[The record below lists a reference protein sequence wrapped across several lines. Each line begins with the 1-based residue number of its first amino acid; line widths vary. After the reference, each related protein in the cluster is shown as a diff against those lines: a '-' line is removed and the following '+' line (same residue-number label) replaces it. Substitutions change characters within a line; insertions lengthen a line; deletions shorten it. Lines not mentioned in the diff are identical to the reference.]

1 MTMKRILLL
10 TCALVAFLCANAQ
23 QKIQDNPEVK
33 IGKLENGLTYYLAH
47 NEKPKG
53 CAHFYIVHNV
63 GALQEEDNQNG
74 LAHFLEHMAFNGTK
88 NYPGKSILDF
98 LAKDGVRFG
107 YNVNAYTSVCET
119 CYILSDIPL
128 VRESFV
134 DSVMTILH
142 DWSCNI
148 SCEQDAL
155 DAERGVISEE
165 WRRGDNTLSRI
176 STAQV
181 NLVYKG
187 SKYTERD
194 VIGKYEIINGFKRHE
209 ILDFYEK
216 WYRPDLQAVIIVG
229 DFDVNE
235 MEKKVKKLYST
246 IPVGTDL
253 TPKEEYPI
261 PAMTE
266 PLFENIIDPEVKYQ
280 ALKVF
285 HRHLYPAKEE
295 RYSMDFHR
303 QYFMK
308 QLLNA
313 IIHSRFSKATE
324 ATDCPAEIAIAVTN
338 PYMDNFYTTL
348 FTLTPKEENQLED
361 LLRFYATEVQ
371 RLLKH
376 GFTKEEFEMAK
387 ATVWKENRL
396 DEEMD
401 RSDIDN
407 DHIVNLCVDNFVRNM
422 PIIYSNDLLGIRAEV
437 LNGVTYDETLA
448 YLPEMFGGNEKIYS
462 YTVATDKTHLLPSKE
477 RMKEILAEVEKED
490 LEPGY
495 LEFKKMN
502 LVTDM
507 KAGSVKKSKALK
519 NMKGELW
526 TLSNGAKVYWLP
538 IDPVKSS
545 THFAMDAR
553 FDTGYKT
560 ARQDQIAKTDIA
572 GTYISRELGFG
583 DCTNADIG
591 KDPVCGKIRA
601 FASCGTGRSNMTVLC
616 GKRDVETGMA
626 MFYNYMTR
634 PYFNDENA
642 LTQYKDIN
650 LRSLSRDKTS
660 MTKFSRERR
669 TARYGDHPW
678 IEYADSATYQSLD
691 MAFIEET
698 FDRNFGNPE
707 DLTVY
712 ICTDLDKDTVLPLV
726 EKYVASLE
734 KRGSFKKVK
743 QTPIVPKVKGEV
755 VFDRTYPLTSA
766 PKVDIEYQFL
776 TNVKESLD
784 NKVTYDV
791 LDYIMSLRYLYRIR
805 EERGGTYTVSF
816 SSDALGYKNMRQ
828 SVISFQ
834 TRPEMEEILLKDCQ
848 ELIDDLC
855 TNGPTADEMDEAAKY
870 LIKANNEK
878 KERNKNLINVRMM
891 DMKECIANGL
901 PLEYD
906 YEKEIKE
913 VTAKDIQTL
922 AKKINNGTRF
932 IAIYREKE

>member
-1 MTMKRILLL
+1 MTMRRLLLL
-10 TCALVAFLCANAQ
+10 TCAIAAFICANAQ
-23 QKIQDNPEVK
+23 EKLQDNPEIK

-88 NYPGKSILDF
+88 NYPGKGILDF
-98 LAKDGVRFG
+98 MAKDGVRFG

-134 DSVMTILH
+134 DSVMMVLH

-216 WYRPDLQAVIIVG
+216 WYRPDLQAVVIVG

-253 TPKEEYPI
+253 AQKEEYPI

-266 PLFENIIDPEVKYQ
+266 PLFENIVDPEVKYQ

-285 HRHLYPAKEE
+285 HRHLYPAKDK

-303 QYFMK
+303 EYFMK
-308 QLLNA
+308 QLITS
-313 IIHSRFSKATE
+313 IIYNRFTKATE
-324 ATDCPAEIAIAVTN
+324 APDSPAEIAIAVTN

-348 FTLTPKEENQLED
+348 FTLTPKSENQLED
-361 LLRFYATEVQ
+361 LLRFYAIEVQ

-376 GFTKEEFEMAK
+376 GFTEEEFDMAK
-387 ATVWKENRL
+387 AAVWKENRL

-401 RSDIDN
+401 RNDIDN
-407 DHIVNLCVDNFVRNM
+407 DHIVNLCVENFVRNRPM
-422 PIIYSNDLLGIRAEV
+422 IYENDLIEIKAKA
-437 LNGVTYDETLA
+437 LNSVGYEETLA
-448 YLPEMFGGNEKIYS
+448 YLPGMMGGPEKIYS
-462 YTVATDKTHLLPSKE
+462 YTVATDKTHLLPSAE
-477 RMKEILAEVEKED
+477 RMKEILAEVENSD

-495 LEFKKMN
+495 QQFKKMN
-502 LVTDM
+502 LITDM
-507 KAGSVKKSKALK
+507 KPGRVTKSKDLK

-545 THFAMDAR
+545 THFSMDAKY
-553 FDTGYKT
+553 DTGYKA
-560 ARQDQIAKTDIA
+560 ARQNEIAKTNIA

-583 DCTNADIG
+583 DCSNADIS
-591 KDPVCGKIRA
+591 KDPKCGKVRA
-601 FASCGTGRSNMTVLC
+601 FASCGNGNSSMNVLC
-616 GKRDVETGMA
+616 GKHDVETGLA
-626 MFYNYMTR
+626 MFYNYITR
-634 PYFNDENA
+634 PYFNNENA
-642 LTQYKDIN
+642 LTQYKEIN
-650 LRSLSRDKTS
+650 LRSLAREDTPSTI
-660 MTKFSRERR
+660 FNRERKA
-669 TARYGDHPW
+669 ARYGDHPW
-678 IEYADSATYQSLD
+678 IEYADSTTYNELD
-691 MAFIEET
+691 MDFIAET
-698 FDRNFGNPE
+698 FYRNFGNPE

-712 ICTDLDKDTVLPLV
+712 ICTDLDKSMIQPLV
-726 EKYVASLE
+726 EKYIASLE
-734 KRGSFKKVK
+734 KKCSFKKVK
-743 QTPIVPKVKGEV
+743 HMPIVPQVKGEV
-755 VFDRTYPLTSA
+755 KFDRTYPLKSA

-776 TNVKESLD
+776 ANIKENLET
-784 NKVTYDV
+784 KVTYDV
-791 LDYIMSLRYLYRIR
+791 LDYVMSLRYLYRIR

-816 SSDALGYKNMRQ
+816 SSDGFGYKNLRQ

-855 TNGPTADEMDEAAKY
+855 SNGPTEKEMEEAAKY
-870 LIKANNEK
+870 LLKANKEK
-878 KERNKNLINVRMM
+878 KERNKNLINVRLLE
-891 DMKECIANGL
+891 MKGCIASGL

-906 YEKEIKE
+906 YDSAIRN
-913 VTAKDIQTL
+913 VTAKDVQKL

-932 IAIYREKE
+932 ISIYREK

>member
-1 MTMKRILLL
+1 MKRILLL
-10 TCALVAFLCANAQ
+10 SCAIAAFICSNAQ
-23 QKIQDNPEVK
+23 EKLQDNPEIK

-53 CAHFYIVHNV
+53 CANFYIVHNV

-88 NYPGKSILDF
+88 NYPGKGILEF

-119 CYILSDIPL
+119 CYILQDIPL

-134 DSVMTILH
+134 DSVMMVLH

-176 STAQV
+176 SDAQI
-181 NLVYKG
+181 NLVFKG
-187 SKYTERD
+187 SKYTERN
-194 VIGKYEIINGFKRHE
+194 VIGTHEIINGFKRHE

-246 IPVGTDL
+246 IPEGTNL
-253 TPKEEYPI
+253 AQKEEYPI
-261 PAMTE
+261 PDMTE

-285 HRHLYPAKEE
+285 HRHRYPGKDE
-295 RYSMDFHR
+295 RYSMDFHK

-308 QLLNA
+308 QLITS
-313 IIHSRFSKATE
+313 IIYNRFSKATE
-324 ATDCPAEIAIAVTN
+324 APDSPAEIAIAVTN
-338 PYMDNFYTTL
+338 PYLDLFYTTL
-348 FTLTPKEENQLED
+348 FTLTPKSENELED

-387 ATVWKENRL
+387 ANVWQENRL

-401 RSDIDN
+401 RSDIENEHVVD
-407 DHIVNLCVDNFVRNM
+407 LCVENFVRNKPM
-422 PIIYSNDLLGIRAEV
+422 VFAHDLLKIKGKA
-437 LNGVTYDETLA
+437 LNEVTYEETLA
-448 YLPEMFGGNEKIYS
+448 YLPGMMGGPEKIYS
-462 YTVATDKTHLLPSKE
+462 YTAATDKAHLLPSKE
-477 RMKEILAEVEKED
+477 RMKEILAEVEKAD
-490 LEPGY
+490 LDPGY
-495 LEFKKMN
+495 LKFKNMN
-502 LVTDM
+502 LITDM
-507 KAGSVKKSKALK
+507 KPGSVKKTKALK

-538 IDPVKSS
+538 IEPIKSS
-545 THFAMDAR
+545 THFSMEAKY
-553 FDTGYKT
+553 DTGFKA
-560 ARQDQIAKTDIA
+560 ARQDEIAKTDIA

-583 DCTNADIG
+583 DCTNADIS
-591 KDPVCGKIRA
+591 KDPKCGKVRA
-601 FASCGTGRSNMTVLC
+601 YASCGNGNSSMSVLC
-616 GKRDVETGMA
+616 GKNDVETGLA
-626 MFYNYMTR
+626 MFYNYMTK
-634 PYFNDENA
+634 PYFNNENA
-642 LTQYKDIN
+642 LTQYKEIN
-650 LRSLSRDKTS
+650 LRSLSREKTP
-660 MTKFSRERR
+660 MTTFNRERK
-669 TARYGDHPW
+669 TVRYGEHPW
-678 IEYADSATYQSLD
+678 IEYADSTTYNELD
-691 MAFIEET
+691 MAFVEET
-698 FDRNFGNPE
+698 FYRNFGNPE
-707 DLTVY
+707 DLTLY
-712 ICTDLDKDTVLPLV
+712 ICTDLDKSVVQPLV
-726 EKYVASLE
+726 EKYVASL
-734 KRGSFKKVK
+734 KKKGAFKKVK
-743 QTPIVPKVKGEV
+743 NMPIVPKVKGEV
-755 VFDRTYPLTSA
+755 VFDRTFPLTSA

-776 TNVKESLD
+776 TNVKESLE
-784 NKVTYDV
+784 NKVTYDI
-791 LDYIMSLRYLYRIR
+791 LDYVMSLRYLYRIR

-816 SSDALGYKNMRQ
+816 SSEGFGYKNLRQ

-848 ELIDDLC
+848 DLIDDLC
-855 TNGPTADEMDEAAKY
+855 INGPTANEMDEAVKY
-870 LIKANNEK
+870 LIKANNERK
-878 KERNKNLINVRMM
+878 VRNKNLINIRLMN
-891 DMKECIANGL
+891 KKACIANGL

-906 YEKEIKE
+906 YDKLIKE
-913 VTAKDIQTL
+913 VTAKDVQKL

-932 IAIYREKE
+932 ISIYREK

>member
-1 MTMKRILLL
+1 MIMKRILLL
-10 TCALVAFLCANAQ
+10 SCAIAAFICSNAQ
-23 QKIQDNPEVK
+23 EKLQDNPEIK

-53 CAHFYIVHNV
+53 CANFYIVHNV

-88 NYPGKSILDF
+88 NYPGKGILEF

-119 CYILSDIPL
+119 CYILQDIPL

-134 DSVMTILH
+134 DSVMMVLH

-176 STAQV
+176 SDAQI
-181 NLVYKG
+181 NLVFKG
-187 SKYTERD
+187 SKYTERN
-194 VIGKYEIINGFKRHE
+194 VIGTHEIINGFKRHE

-246 IPVGTDL
+246 IPEGTNL
-253 TPKEEYPI
+253 AQKEEYPI
-261 PAMTE
+261 PDMTE

-285 HRHLYPAKEE
+285 HRHRYPGKDE
-295 RYSMDFHR
+295 RYSMDFHK

-308 QLLNA
+308 QLITS
-313 IIHSRFSKATE
+313 IIYNRFSKATE
-324 ATDCPAEIAIAVTN
+324 APDSPAEIAIAVTN
-338 PYMDNFYTTL
+338 PYLDLFYTTL
-348 FTLTPKEENQLED
+348 FTLTPKSENELED

-387 ATVWKENRL
+387 ANVWQENRL

-401 RSDIDN
+401 RSDIENEHVVD
-407 DHIVNLCVDNFVRNM
+407 LCVENFVRNKPM
-422 PIIYSNDLLGIRAEV
+422 VFAHDLLKIKGKA
-437 LNGVTYDETLA
+437 LNEVTYEETLA
-448 YLPEMFGGNEKIYS
+448 YLPGMMGGPEKIYS
-462 YTVATDKTHLLPSKE
+462 YTAATDKAHLLPSKE
-477 RMKEILAEVEKED
+477 RMKEILAEVEKAD
-490 LEPGY
+490 LDPGY
-495 LEFKKMN
+495 LKFKNMN
-502 LVTDM
+502 LITDM
-507 KAGSVKKSKALK
+507 KPGSVKKTKALK

-538 IDPVKSS
+538 IEPIKSS
-545 THFAMDAR
+545 THFSMEAKY
-553 FDTGYKT
+553 DTGFKA
-560 ARQDQIAKTDIA
+560 ARQDEIAKTDIA

-583 DCTNADIG
+583 DCTNADIS
-591 KDPVCGKIRA
+591 KDPKCGKVRA
-601 FASCGTGRSNMTVLC
+601 YASCGNGNSSMSVLC
-616 GKRDVETGMA
+616 GKNDVETGLA
-626 MFYNYMTR
+626 MFYNYMTK
-634 PYFNDENA
+634 PYFNNENA
-642 LTQYKDIN
+642 LTQYKEIN
-650 LRSLSRDKTS
+650 LRSLSREKTP
-660 MTKFSRERR
+660 MTTFNRERK
-669 TARYGDHPW
+669 TVRYGEHPW
-678 IEYADSATYQSLD
+678 IEYADSTTYNELD
-691 MAFIEET
+691 MAFVEET
-698 FDRNFGNPE
+698 FYRNFGNPE
-707 DLTVY
+707 DLTLY
-712 ICTDLDKDTVLPLV
+712 ICTDLDKSVVQPLV
-726 EKYVASLE
+726 EKYVASL
-734 KRGSFKKVK
+734 KKKGAFKKVK
-743 QTPIVPKVKGEV
+743 NMPIVPKVKGEV
-755 VFDRTYPLTSA
+755 VFDRTFPLTSA

-776 TNVKESLD
+776 TNVKESLE
-784 NKVTYDV
+784 NKVTYDI
-791 LDYIMSLRYLYRIR
+791 LDYVMSLRYLYRIR

-816 SSDALGYKNMRQ
+816 SSEGFGYKNLRQ

-848 ELIDDLC
+848 DLIDDLC
-855 TNGPTADEMDEAAKY
+855 INGPTANEMDEAVKY
-870 LIKANNEK
+870 LIKANNERK
-878 KERNKNLINVRMM
+878 VRNKHLINIRLMN
-891 DMKECIANGL
+891 KKACIANGL

-906 YEKEIKE
+906 YDKLIKE
-913 VTAKDIQTL
+913 VTAKDVQKL

-932 IAIYREKE
+932 ISIYREK

>member
-1 MTMKRILLL
+1 MIMKRILLL
-10 TCALVAFLCANAQ
+10 SCAIAAFICSNAQ
-23 QKIQDNPEVK
+23 EKLQDNPEIK

-53 CAHFYIVHNV
+53 CANFYIVHNV

-88 NYPGKSILDF
+88 NYPGKGILEF

-119 CYILSDIPL
+119 CYILQDIPL

-134 DSVMTILH
+134 DSVMMVLH

-176 STAQV
+176 SDAQI
-181 NLVYKG
+181 NLVFKG
-187 SKYTERD
+187 SKYTERN
-194 VIGKYEIINGFKRHE
+194 VIGTHEIINGFKRHE

-246 IPVGTDL
+246 IPEGTNL
-253 TPKEEYPI
+253 AQKEEYPI
-261 PAMTE
+261 PDMTE

-285 HRHLYPAKEE
+285 HRHRYPGKDE
-295 RYSMDFHR
+295 RYSMDFHK

-308 QLLNA
+308 QLITS
-313 IIHSRFSKATE
+313 IIYNRFSKATE
-324 ATDCPAEIAIAVTN
+324 APDSPAEIAIAVTN
-338 PYMDNFYTTL
+338 PYLDLFYTTL
-348 FTLTPKEENQLED
+348 FTLTPKSENELED

-387 ATVWKENRL
+387 ANVWQENRL

-401 RSDIDN
+401 RSDIENEHVVD
-407 DHIVNLCVDNFVRNM
+407 LCVENFVRNKPM
-422 PIIYSNDLLGIRAEV
+422 VFAHDLLKIKGKA
-437 LNGVTYDETLA
+437 LNEVTYEETLA
-448 YLPEMFGGNEKIYS
+448 YLPGMMGGPEKIYS
-462 YTVATDKTHLLPSKE
+462 YTAATDKAHLLPSKE
-477 RMKEILAEVEKED
+477 RMKEILAEVEKAD
-490 LEPGY
+490 LDPGY
-495 LEFKKMN
+495 LKFKNMN
-502 LVTDM
+502 LITDM
-507 KAGSVKKSKALK
+507 KPGSVKKTKALK

-538 IDPVKSS
+538 IEPIKSS
-545 THFAMDAR
+545 THFSMEAKY
-553 FDTGYKT
+553 DTGFKA
-560 ARQDQIAKTDIA
+560 ARQDEIAKTDIA

-583 DCTNADIG
+583 DCTNADIS
-591 KDPVCGKIRA
+591 KDPKCGKVRA
-601 FASCGTGRSNMTVLC
+601 YASCGNGNSSMSVLC
-616 GKRDVETGMA
+616 GKNDVETGLA
-626 MFYNYMTR
+626 MFYNYMTK
-634 PYFNDENA
+634 PYFNNENA
-642 LTQYKDIN
+642 LTQYKEIN
-650 LRSLSRDKTS
+650 LRSLSREKTP
-660 MTKFSRERR
+660 MTTFNRERK
-669 TARYGDHPW
+669 TVRYGEHPW
-678 IEYADSATYQSLD
+678 IEYADSTTYNELD
-691 MAFIEET
+691 MAFVEET
-698 FDRNFGNPE
+698 FYRNFGNPE
-707 DLTVY
+707 DLTLY
-712 ICTDLDKDTVLPLV
+712 ICTDLDKSVVQPLV
-726 EKYVASLE
+726 EKYVASL
-734 KRGSFKKVK
+734 KKKGAFKKVK
-743 QTPIVPKVKGEV
+743 NMPIVPKVKGEV
-755 VFDRTYPLTSA
+755 VFDRTFPLTSA

-776 TNVKESLD
+776 TNVKESLE
-784 NKVTYDV
+784 NKVTYDI
-791 LDYIMSLRYLYRIR
+791 LDYVMSLRYLYRIR

-816 SSDALGYKNMRQ
+816 SSEGFGYKNLRQ

-848 ELIDDLC
+848 DLIDDLC
-855 TNGPTADEMDEAAKY
+855 INGPTANEMDEAVKY
-870 LIKANNEK
+870 LIKANNERK
-878 KERNKNLINVRMM
+878 VRNKNLINIRLMN
-891 DMKECIANGL
+891 KKACIANGL

-906 YEKEIKE
+906 YDKLIKE
-913 VTAKDIQTL
+913 VTAKDVQKL

-932 IAIYREKE
+932 ISIYREK